1 MSEIKIVHEPNEEL
15 LHELNVFEWP
25 IWSKEVSEFPWS
37 YDLEEMCYLLSGEV
51 TVTPKGGEP
60 VFIQKGDLVTFPRG
74 MDCTWKITSSVRK
87 HYTFR

>member
-1 MSEIKIVHEPNEEL
+1 MPEIKIVHEPNEDL
-15 LHELNVFEWP
+15 LQELNVFEWP

-51 TVTPKGGEP
+51 TVTPKDGEP
-60 VFIQKGDLVTFPRG
+60 VFIQKGDLVTFPKG
-74 MDCTWKITSSVRK
+74 MDCTWKITSPVRK